1 MVGAENLLG
10 RGDMLFLPPE
20 AGSPIRA
27 QGILVSD
34 QEIERVI
41 TFWQRSLEQEEIET
55 PPWESLLEEEAI
67 LADKD
72 NLIEQAIAIV
82 RETQRASASLL
93 QRRLRIGYPRAA
105 RLVDELE
112 EMGIVGP
119 AMGGGREREVLI
131 TQGED

>member
-1 MVGAENLLG
+1 
-10 RGDMLFLPPE
+10 MLFLPPE

-34 QEIERVI
+34 QEIERII
-41 TFWQRSLEQEEIET
+41 TFWQRSHEPEDLET
-55 PPWESLLEEEAI
+55 PPWEALLAEEAL

-82 RETQRASASLL
+82 RQTQRASASLL

-105 RLVDELE
+105 RLIDELE
-112 EMGIVGP
+112 ELGVIGP
-119 AMGGGREREVLI
+119 ALGGGREREVLSG
-131 TQGED
+131 QEEE

>member
-1 MVGAENLLG
+1 
-10 RGDMLFLPPE
+10 MLFLPPE

-41 TFWQRSLEQEEIET
+41 TFWQGSLAQDEVES
-55 PPWESLLEEEAI
+55 PPWEALLEEEAI

-72 NLIEQAIAIV
+72 DLIEQAIAIV
-82 RETQRASASLL
+82 RQTQRASASLL

-112 EMGIVGP
+112 EMGVIGP

-131 TQGED
+131 AQGDD